1 MSVRK
6 AKIVTVTSVKG
17 GVGKTTTSINLA
29 GILSAMRKQVLVIDL
44 DLYGSA
50 IAASL
55 NISNEADIYTLIND
69 LNNNRFD
76 SLDHY
81 IVKYN
86 DFIDILPAPK
96 DPRQASKIN
105 SKYINVVLSRTS
117 LKYDV
122 ILIDT
127 NHVIDEINLVTM
139 DASDEILF
147 VVTNDPIDLKN
158 MRSMISIFKDMD
170 KSNYKIIL
178 NESVDRL
185 RNYFTKYDIKNII
198 KDNIDYTIPS
208 EFYIKN
214 IDRYVLNGEILVL
227 NKKISLTHRKAINNY
242 KMIANSILK

>member
-17 GVGKTTTSINLA
+17 GVGKTTTVLNLA

-86 DFIDILPAPK
+86 DYIDILPAPK

-117 LKYDV
+117 FKYDV

-127 NHVIDEINLVTM
+127 NHVIDEINLVTWM
-139 DASDEILF
+139 P
-147 VVTNDPIDLKN
+147 V
-158 MRSMISIFKDMD
+158 M
-170 KSNYKIIL
+170 
-178 NESVDRL
+178 
-185 RNYFTKYDIKNII
+185 KY
-198 KDNIDYTIPS
+198 Y
-208 EFYIKN
+208 
-214 IDRYVLNGEILVL
+214 L
-227 NKKISLTHRKAINNY
+227 
-242 KMIANSILK
+242 